1 MMDFTTFLIIAP
13 VLVVLFG
20 FGWYSR
26 KRWWR

>member
-13 VLVVLFG
+13 LLVVLFG
-20 FGWYSR
+20 FAWYSR